1 MHNQAQWCRVFTVEK
16 IVFDSID
23 SPLEAQ
29 HVVRRMFFDLSPVRL
44 FSGKEILQFFLVR
57 RLGVP
62 LFCTGLPRCHFA
74 PSSDHRATT

>member
-1 MHNQAQWCRVFTVEK
+1 MFSVEK
-16 IVFDSID
+16 IVLDSID

-29 HVVRRMFFDLSPVRL
+29 HVVGRMFFDRSPVRF
-44 FSGKEILQFFLVR
+44 FSGEEVLESFVVR

-74 PSSDHRATT
+74 PSSNHRATT